1 MAGITH
7 KWNGTVLTITSDSG
21 TSSADLKGEKGDD
34 GARGAQG
41 SVCDVAVM
49 ANYVK
54 DYVAANAAPK
64 GYGYGGSVPYV
75 SVADMWTDTAY
86 NTALDGL
93 LSGMN
98 DGEAKQI
105 RIPYIDGTTTY
116 GNVFKTTNDYAT
128 VVCYGY
134 GTNGIIAR
142 KTKYNGYWHSWE
154 WENPPLI
161 TGTAYRTTER
171 YNGAAVYQKLV
182 YIANLPNN
190 SSKNIDSVI
199 ESGITHL
206 VDLQYTI
213 NNSWT
218 KKSNDS
224 RVDITLGIENPYA
237 WLTITTTADLSTYSG
252 YVLIK
257 WTRE

>member
-1 MAGITH
+1 MAGTIEH

-21 TSSADLKGEKGDD
+21 TSSADLKGAKGDD

-49 ANYVK
+49 ANYV
-54 DYVAANAAPK
+54 AANAAPA

-75 SVADMWTDTAY
+75 SVSDKWTDTAY

-93 LSGMN
+93 LSGMK

-134 GTNGIIAR
+134 GSYGIIAR
-142 KTKYNGYWHSWE
+142 KTKYNGYWTDWE
-154 WENPPLI
+154 WDNPPMAL
-161 TGTAYRTTER
+161 GVEYRTTER
-171 YNGAAVYQKLV
+171 SGGNPVYVKQVYVGA
-182 YIANLPNN
+182 LPNTSN
-190 SSKNIDSVI
+190 KYTEALLPLNITPTEIKGVGVGLDGSKHAIPIPSMYTYVSVDGEWGSMYISTSSDYSNYGGYITVKYTKN
-199 ESGITHL
+199 
-206 VDLQYTI
+206 
-213 NNSWT
+213 
-218 KKSNDS
+218 
-224 RVDITLGIENPYA
+224 
-237 WLTITTTADLSTYSG
+237 
-252 YVLIK
+252 
-257 WTRE
+257 